1 MLQKNGFK
9 RFCVLATAIVYWA
22 VVPAAG
28 QLTAPSA
35 DGRAPTN
42 YNYPKRDT
50 IFIFNQFP
58 NPKTGELSLTYRPL
72 STFKWEK
79 EAAPEVWEHYK
90 TFTNT
95 VQSRIDTLSAGNYR
109 VIVSN
114 LLQTDTV
121 PHYNPANGGSFSVTA
136 DNPTADH
143 EWYRFDFAAKK
154 FENTP
159 FNTHSGVQ
167 SSSESNL
174 VQGGYMVKVKT
185 GGKRD
190 SLVAW
195 ICMNP
200 GFELKLL
207 KDEHGAV
214 YYSDKYCDRIDFRID
229 PDHPVKMLS
238 FTYYNPVT
246 GAENLWENEISY
258 TLNDNYVFL
267 SQGKQQ
273 FFRLYRPP
281 YEDTKYTV
289 TARDRFGA
297 EQQDEIMYETIIP
310 HSVIVSQLP
319 PEVTLR
325 DGSKT
330 NPASAPVDVR
340 FVNKS
345 THATEYVWRFGDGDS
360 LRFGGDYPLHPD
372 TVRHTY
378 TIPEEY
384 EATLVAINEYG
395 CRDQSVVTIKVAP
408 SRLDIGNVFSP
419 NGDNINDYFKPE
431 NTSIRRFEIS
441 IYTRSGKRVYQHK
454 GADLRYWTGWDGRI
468 DGGKNAAEGIYYY
481 VIRAIGWDDTDYGW
495 KNKKNNNETYRSY
508 VYLYR

>member
-1 MLQKNGFK
+1 MWYKGGFK
-9 RFCVLATAIVYWA
+9 RFCVVAATIACWTA
-22 VVPAAG
+22 VPAAG
-28 QLTAPSA
+28 QLTARYA
-35 DGRAPTN
+35 DGRVPTN

-58 NPKTGELSLTYRPL
+58 VAKTGDLSLYYRPL

-79 EAAPEVWEHYK
+79 RTAPDVWEHYK
-90 TFTNT
+90 TFANV
-95 VQSRIDTLSAGNYR
+95 VQSRIDTLSAGSYR
-109 VIVSN
+109 IIISN
-114 LLQTDTV
+114 ILQQDTV
-121 PHYNPANGGSFSVTA
+121 AHDQPVDGGSFSATA
-136 DNPTADH
+136 DNPAGDH
-143 EWYRFDFAAKK
+143 EWYRFDFAARK
-154 FENTP
+154 FGSAP
-159 FNTHSGVQ
+159 FGAHPNVT
-167 SSSESNL
+167 SSSESGL
-174 VQGGYMVKVKT
+174 AEGGYMVKVKI
-185 GGKRD
+185 GEKRD

-200 GFELKLL
+200 GFELKLM

-214 YYSDKYCDRIDFRID
+214 PYNHKFCEFTDFLIATG
-229 PDHPVKMLS
+229 HPVKTLS

-246 GAENLWENEISY
+246 GVENLWENDISY
-258 TLNDNYVFL
+258 MINNNYVFL
-267 SQGKQQ
+267 SRGQQQ
-273 FFRLYRPP
+273 FFRLYHPP
-281 YEDTKYTV
+281 YEDTRYTV
-289 TARDRFGA
+289 VAADLFGT

-310 HSVIVSQLP
+310 HSVIASQLP

-325 DGSKT
+325 DGSTT

-345 THATEYVWRFGDGDS
+345 TLATEYVWRFGDGDS
-360 LRFGGDYPLHPD
+360 LRFDADSPPHPD

-378 TIPEEY
+378 AIPGDY

-395 CRDQSVVTIKVAP
+395 CRDQSAVTIKVAP

-441 IYTRSGKRVYQHK
+441 IYTRAGKRVYQHK

-481 VIRAIGWDDTDYGW
+481 VIRATGWDDTDYGW
-495 KNKKNNNETYRSY
+495 KDKKNGNETYRSY